1 MINAANL
8 TTQGQALAFL
18 SAGVLL
24 ATLPIA
30 WAQQSLV
37 DQGSSYSRSQF
48 AGPRMRASEGPP
60 IDYRFQ
66 TSPVDRRNMY
76 WLNDSR
82 SYEITKEGEFK
93 AWDTEPAYRPS
104 TNNWTRHSGMGLSRT
119 F

>member
-8 TTQGQALAFL
+8 TSRGQAL
-18 SAGVLL
+18 VLL
-24 ATLPIA
+24 SVGILLAALPIA

-37 DQGSSYSRSQF
+37 DQGASYSRSQI
-48 AGPRMRASEGPP
+48 AGQQMRASQGPP

-66 TSPVDRRNMY
+66 ASPLDRRNMY

-82 SYEITKEGEFK
+82 SYEITKEGEFR
-93 AWDTEPAYRPS
+93 AWDVEPAYRPP
-104 TNNWTRHSGMGLSRT
+104 TNTWTRHGGMGLSRT